1 MEQQQITENTMV
13 KLELPIGA
21 VNVIMEYLGG
31 GVYIK
36 VVGVIDEIKKQV
48 TPQIQPPQPPQ

>member
-21 VNVIMEYLGG
+21 VNVIMESLGG

-48 TPQIQPPQPPQ
+48 TPQLQPPQPPQ